1 MSYYKTLKVNEDASQ
16 AEIKKAY
23 KQLAQQYHPDKGGD
37 KQTFQEITEAY
48 QCLCNELT
56 RTQYD
61 NGTYNKHKRKY
72 ESTEE
77 KAEKILIEAYV
88 TVIQSIDPSR
98 IKYTNII
105 AKIESNLKDKISTI
119 KKSKKAATQE
129 LTKQQE
135 ILSRLSGSN
144 ELLMDITHRN
154 ISAIKQ
160 DLTAMQDNIQVIK
173 TSIMM
178 ANDYSYRTDESKVEI
193 DFKTLGEM
201 MNTENINIEWNN
213 RWT

>member
-1 MSYYKTLKVNEDASQ
+1 MRFVDYNKETIN
-16 AEIKKAY
+16 
-23 KQLAQQYHPDKGGD
+23 PGD
-37 KQTFQEITEAY
+37 I
-48 QCLCNELT
+48 CLFW
-56 RTQYD
+56 D
-61 NGTYNKHKRKY
+61 GTYNKHKRKY
-72 ESTEE
+72 ESPED

-154 ISAIKQ
+154 MSAIKQ

-178 ANDYSYRTDESKVEI
+178 ANDYSYRTDSNDSME
-193 DFKTLGEM
+193 DFGALGQFI
-201 MNTENINIEWNN
+201 NAENINIEFNN
-213 RWT
+213 RWTT